1 MMHKLLSTLLF
12 IVLAP
17 VLVFAQNKYPI
28 VLVHGFSGWGR
39 DELLGLKYWGG
50 IQGDLQEQ
58 LKAQGYTV
66 YTASVGPF
74 SSNWD
79 RAVELYAQIKGGR
92 ADYGAKHSTTHGH
105 TRMGRT
111 YPGLYP
117 EWGNVVNGKVNKIH
131 LIGHSMGGQTVRML
145 AQLLAKGSAG
155 SPTGTEDPTSN
166 SLFAGGKDWIHSITT
181 ISTPNQGT
189 TLANGFSEIGDAVKD
204 LLAGVFSVLNVGG
217 STTEMIYDAKLDQ
230 WGLSAKQSG
239 ESLGDYIKRIF
250 KSPIFNPG
258 FKDVCLWSLST
269 QGATE
274 ESTWVQT
281 LSNIY
286 YYSYATVDTHAGVDL
301 LLRTI
306 QRPNLLTMLLPLQPL
321 GTFIGGRYAPNN
333 GFATSWQANDGVV
346 PLTSQSKDS
355 KGSLV
360 VFGGS
365 SQIGKWNQMPQLDR
379 MDHLAVVGITLHT
392 QIKDMYV
399 AHAQLLASLPA
410 ASITSSVSTL
420 TTTESTTT
428 AISEAATLSVIAAAA
443 ALKNAAAS
451 VNTKADLEKLCA
463 SPINTYAKN
472 YCTNMLNNANATT
485 RRLRG

>member
-1 MMHKLLSTLLF
+1 MHKLLSTLLF
-12 IVLAP
+12 LVLAP
-17 VLVFAQNKYPI
+17 VLVLAQNKYPI

-79 RAVELYAQIKGGR
+79 RAIELYTQIKGGQ

-105 TRMGRT
+105 TRKGRT

-155 SPTGTEDPTSN
+155 APIVEDASSHP
-166 SLFAGGKDWIHSITT
+166 LFAGGKDWIHSITT

-189 TLANGFSEIGDAVKD
+189 TLANGFSGIGDAVKD
-204 LLAGVFSVLNVGG
+204 LLAGVFSVLNIGG

-269 QGATE
+269 QGAAE

-281 LSNIY
+281 LPNIY
-286 YYSYATVDTHAGVDL
+286 YYSYATVDTHAGVD
-301 LLRTI
+301 
-306 QRPNLLTMLLPLQPL
+306 
-321 GTFIGGRYAPNN
+321 ASA
-333 GFATSWQANDGVV
+333 ATSWQANDGVV
-346 PLTSQSKDS
+346 PLISQSKDS
-355 KGSLV
+355 TGSLV

-392 QIKDMYV
+392 QIKDLYV
-399 AHAQLLASLPA
+399 AHAQLLASLPEA
-410 ASITSSVSTL
+410 AATSSARSLVATDAN
-420 TTTESTTT
+420 TT
-428 AISEAATLSVIAAAA
+428 ALSNAAALSVISAVA
-443 ALKNAAAS
+443 ALKNAAAEMT
-451 VNTKADLEKLCA
+451 TKEDLEKLCA
-463 SPINTYAKN
+463 NPINTYAKN
-472 YCTNMLNNANATT
+472 YCSTMINNAGTAT

>member
-1 MMHKLLSTLLF
+1 
-12 IVLAP
+12 
-17 VLVFAQNKYPI
+17 
-28 VLVHGFSGWGR
+28 
-39 DELLGLKYWGG
+39 
-50 IQGDLQEQ
+50 
-58 LKAQGYTV
+58 
-66 YTASVGPF
+66 
-74 SSNWD
+74 
-79 RAVELYAQIKGGR
+79 
-92 ADYGAKHSTTHGH
+92 
-105 TRMGRT
+105 
-111 YPGLYP
+111 
-117 EWGNVVNGKVNKIH
+117 
-131 LIGHSMGGQTVRML
+131 
-145 AQLLAKGSAG
+145 
-155 SPTGTEDPTSN
+155 
-166 SLFAGGKDWIHSITT
+166 LFAGGKDWIHSITT